1 MNFRRWV
8 VFTFLVHM
16 LVVVVDKGGGLV
28 LYLLTVKQPDQHG
41 KSGIVASLPFIMMA
55 VANLGLATSL
65 VYFLRKKLYTAQQA
79 FETTMTVA
87 LVWGG
92 IVAALAFVLTSFVL
106 PAINPHWNFS
116 PWLVLPWCLAVPLL
130 LVASYG
136 NSIQLALERVRDYGV
151 VHLVTS
157 VAFLP
162 AFFAVF
168 FWLGGDVG
176 VWLSMAF
183 VRDARLSFETRATI
197 IKLAFYVD
205 LFPRVAFAL
214 MIPVG
219 VQLAGNLGLLPASDA
234 LRAAAW
240 LVGLGWAALH
250 LSALFLKGS
259 PLALTLRKVN
269 VAFEALVG
277 ALFVGLGGAALLGV
291 DFSASLGP
299 IAQAPWFATK
309 LLLFGLIF
317 WVVLGI
323 DTRFQP
329 FTTLLQAGPT
339 GLTPEREAKV
349 RSLTDQTMAWAL
361 LLYALIRRGWRA
373 VKSGVFWIV
382 LAMVALTAAGHFGI
396 QPLLAQLKA
405 DALPRHVMESTLKDR
420 FATWHGISS
429 GLYLLQS
436 LLGVW
441 LVLWSERGKR

>member
-1 MNFRRWV
+1 MSH
-8 VFTFLVHM
+8 LVW
-16 LVVVVDKGGGLV
+16 
-28 LYLLTVKQPDQHG
+28 LYLHIL
-41 KSGIVASLPFIMMA
+41 L
-55 VANLGLATSL
+55 
-65 VYFLRKKLYTAQQA
+65 
-79 FETTMTVA
+79 
-87 LVWGG
+87 
-92 IVAALAFVLTSFVL
+92 FV
-106 PAINPHWNFS
+106 
-116 PWLVLPWCLAVPLL
+116 
-130 LVASYG
+130 
-136 NSIQLALERVRDYGV
+136 
-151 VHLVTS
+151 
-157 VAFLP
+157 
-162 AFFAVF
+162 

-277 ALFVGLGGAALLGV
+277 ALFVALGGAALLGV
-291 DFSASLGP
+291 DFSATLGP

-309 LLLFGLIF
+309 LLLFGLVF

-329 FTTLLQAGPT
+329 FTTLLEAGPQ
-339 GLTPEREAKV
+339 GLTPERERRV
-349 RSLTDQTMAWAL
+349 RSLTNQTMAWAL
-361 LLYALIRRGWRA
+361 LLYALILAIAFLGK
-373 VKSGVFWIV
+373 VKPG
-382 LAMVALTAAGHFGI
+382 
-396 QPLLAQLKA
+396 
-405 DALPRHVMESTLKDR
+405 
-420 FATWHGISS
+420 
-429 GLYLLQS
+429 
-436 LLGVW
+436 
-441 LVLWSERGKR
+441 